1 MFYLYRKLTTNKI
14 KTMKRLLFELLIVIV
29 GITLISR
36 CTADTFFNEIDAD
49 ISSDTLTI
57 KKDSLIT
64 HLDTLTVYKDSLI
77 NHTDSIIIPPVI
89 HPPIAYTVIQPSCK
103 SSTGSV
109 ILNGLPT
116 AGWTIDPIGIT
127 GSGTNKTIDGLA
139 SGTYNLVVTDGTGYI
154 SPTIT
159 IVINNPPV
167 TPTAP
172 LIGDIK
178 QPTKDISTGS
188 VMLKGLPDGVWKVTR
203 YPSEIVTNGEGTS
216 KNITGLDPKFTA
228 LNGGKCYTTV
238 YKFTVTNSDGCVSP
252 FSNEV
257 AINSFN

>member
-1 MFYLYRKLTTNKI
+1 
-14 KTMKRLLFELLIVIV
+14 MKKLLFELLIIIS
-29 GITLISR
+29 GIILISR
-36 CTADTFFNEIDAD
+36 CTADTFYNEIDAD
-49 ISSDTLTI
+49 ISSDTLI
-57 KKDSLIT
+57 LHKDSLIT
-64 HLDTLTVYKDSLI
+64 HVDTLTIHKDSLI
-77 NHTDSIIIPPVI
+77 NHVDSIIIPPVI
-89 HPPIAYTVIQPSCK
+89 HQPIAYTVIQPTCK

-116 AGWTIDPIGIT
+116 AGWTITPMGIT
-127 GSGTNKTIDGLA
+127 GAGTDKTIDGLA
-139 SGTYNLVVTDGTGYI
+139 SGTYNLVITDGTGYI

-159 IVINNPPV
+159 IIINNQPL
-167 TPTAP
+167 TPSAP
-172 LIGDIK
+172 LIGTVI
-178 QPTKDISTGS
+178 QPNKNSSTGS
-188 VMLKGLPDGVWKVTR
+188 VMLNGLPDGVWKVTR

-257 AINSFN
+257 AINSYN